1 MDTVWK
7 DIQYTLRS
15 LRRTPGFTVAALV
28 TLALGIGA
36 NTTIFSLIEAVMLRT
51 LPVDAPEQLQFIAI
65 GAPDRAG
72 DSMSTASNYPWFE
85 RLRQPVTD
93 GNDSRR

>member
-1 MDTVWK
+1 MMDTVWK
-7 DIQYTLRS
+7 DIQYALRS

-51 LPVDAPEQLQFIAI
+51 LPVNAPDQLQFIAI
-65 GAPDRAG
+65 GTPGRAG
-72 DSMSTASNYPWFE
+72 DSMSTASNYP
-85 RLRQPVTD
+85 
-93 GNDSRR
+93 